1 MRLVGKVALI
11 VGAGGSMGSA
21 VPYLFAREGANVVL
35 VGRRLEPLEALA
47 ARIQPHLGDSAGD
60 LASATGDATTGEGC
74 EALVRATVER
84 FGRLDVVYCHVGDA
98 AHSRRPI
105 DDIDDGIWHYLV
117 DVNLTSN
124 FLPVRAALPELRR
137 SRGCAILV
145 AAARG
150 IWRGSSPAYAATKSG
165 IVGMTQNL
173 AKRLQP
179 DGIRVNCICPG
190 SIGPS
195 QGEGDFAE
203 PSADLVRPAQSM
215 DVAYAAVYL
224 ASPEAAWVTGQ
235 FLEVDGGAS
244 L

>member
-1 MRLVGKVALI
+1 
-11 VGAGGSMGSA
+11 
-21 VPYLFAREGANVVL
+21 
-35 VGRRLEPLEALA
+35 
-47 ARIQPHLGDSAGD
+47 
-60 LASATGDATTGEGC
+60 
-74 EALVRATVER
+74 
-84 FGRLDVVYCHVGDA
+84 
-98 AHSRRPI
+98 
-105 DDIDDGIWHYLV
+105 
-117 DVNLTSN
+117 
-124 FLPVRAALPELRR
+124 
-137 SRGCAILV
+137 
-145 AAARG
+145 
-150 IWRGSSPAYAATKSG
+150 
-165 IVGMTQNL
+165 MTQNL